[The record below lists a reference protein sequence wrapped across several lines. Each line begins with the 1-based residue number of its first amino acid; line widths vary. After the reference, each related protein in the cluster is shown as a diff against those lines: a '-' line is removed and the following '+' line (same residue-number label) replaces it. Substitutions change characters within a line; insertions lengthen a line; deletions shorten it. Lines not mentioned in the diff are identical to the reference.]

1 MYNMEISIFGYKISL
16 QMLTLIGVIYL
27 ILATHTVCGCCNFYK
42 TIEGFEEKLA
52 EKKKEGFAGLNNE
65 ENVDASSWS
74 MPDLTMTNGQPN
86 SAGARNILDRS
97 NKPLPNDQM
106 FMFAS
111 TQFKPECLSSY
122 SSSTGGACM
131 TMDQYKMLTER
142 GGNNVPYSEY

>member
-16 QMLTLIGVIYL
+16 QMLTLIGVVYL

-42 TIEGFEEKLA
+42 TIEGFDDKKNGL
-52 EKKKEGFAGLNNE
+52 KKKEGFAGLNN
-65 ENVDASSWS
+65 NVDASNWS

-86 SAGARNILDRS
+86 SEGAKKILNRS

-106 FMFAS
+106 FMFAN
-111 TQFKPECLSSY
+111 TQFKPECVSSY

-131 TMDQYKMLTER
+131 TMDQYKMLNER
-142 GGNNVPYSEY
+142 GGNNTPFSEY

>member
-1 MYNMEISIFGYKISL
+1 MEISIFGYKISL

>member
-1 MYNMEISIFGYKISL
+1 
-16 QMLTLIGVIYL
+16 MLTLIGVIYL

-42 TIEGFEEKLA
+42 TIEGFEEKKKDVKKEGLQN
-52 EKKKEGFAGLNNE
+52 KNKKEGFAGLND

-86 SAGARNILDRS
+86 SAGAKNILDRT